1 MKVISFPIK
10 LNDTGASVKGL
21 QNALLSIAMKS
32 GTARYGKL
40 LKDSKFMK
48 NLTSEFNSSTYGDAT
63 KEAVKFFQKE
73 HMGVKPTGKVNKATA
88 AAINNLLGSGAQM
101 VPPPSTPVNGPGSAP
116 IGSQPPSDPNA
127 PRKVYGIVYDEWIEP
142 LKCAPVMVF
151 DKDIRSEHLLG
162 EGETD
167 EEGNYSITYSKHKLT
182 RDDAGGANLTVKV
195 YGSDGDP
202 IYTSPVYY
210 NAAPQLQ
217 VNVNLGPH
225 ADMGPAAFVKNV
237 ELIRPLIGDLPI
249 YELTE
254 NKKVHDLSFLINKT
268 GIAANTL
275 VQLAAS
281 FRFEKWTGLGAEIYY
296 GILNSNKTFPA
307 NQNSTGSLPA
317 DVDTT
322 IEQAYINFWLSPVAS
337 MMSALKDAALKNI
350 VTYRLMQRSEE
361 IQAALQ
367 KLRTAPPQESGATQP
382 LPPVYSNINLAG
394 LNTAQQ
400 QAFLNLYSSTNIS
413 PSFWATLA
421 KDKNFQGATAAINK
435 LQVIYQVNSWTTNNS
450 ALTANILQSFSI
462 NSAQDLSKL
471 ISNNVSDWVT
481 YINNSNTVPAG
492 ANAGAT
498 VQNLANT
505 IAAGIEHL
513 YPTQVL
519 ADRFSKNT
527 TLQLPNQPVIAGI
540 ISSPGFDITKSVP
553 AFINQNPL
561 PAGTDTKAVTNQVLG
576 MQRTYKVTQSA
587 DTTLTLLADNIQSAK
602 QIYSMGKAN
611 FVNSYGT
618 ALGSGAAESVYEQA
632 AAIHAG
638 ATSLMGQLVSRVNN
652 PQTRIM
658 RDYSAELPTSTLMSD
673 YPDLANLFGMA
684 ASYCECTDCES
695 FLGIPAYLADLLD
708 FLYERKTTTFG
719 TIPNARAAL
728 LANAYEFSDGTTTA
742 WWHRRPDIGDIDLN
756 CDNTNVELPYIDI
769 VNELLEDYI
778 IPPLA
783 CLKVAVPVDKDEI
796 FYFIYWMI
804 YYLKPGKINHYLYKK
819 IIEIIGGNKKTPI
832 CNISLLTDQAIVSD
846 IFLSDGENIPE
857 WIGPPIIT
865 PKRYGPLFA
874 QWIIRDQF
882 ITLKVNLVY
891 GEYILRGR
899 GGDNDNNKRNKE
911 TICDSPIIKFPLDL
925 DNLYKDSKISE
936 ASQTYFTT
944 LATNSQYTFVNGD
957 GNGDGNGKGEK
968 YFEVIIQEIHQTHL
982 TADEIS
988 ANPEYTNTNVYNSLS
1003 DPFNDYNNNKWKL
1016 YDVPG
1021 GMIPISLPFD
1031 LYFTEANAY
1040 LQKIGVQRYNLI
1052 DTFRKQG
1059 GSSLDSMVIAYM
1071 GLSTGDEDIIFT
1083 PRFTANINAGA
1094 AGDPQ
1099 LQFWGSQLLDG
1110 SGNIGVALFL
1120 AESGIDFEQL
1130 QTLLTVLFVN
1140 PPGDNN
1146 SYIADPGT
1154 TSTGPNGQPGKTTY
1168 DPCNIAEL
1176 LIANVTSQKMDA
1188 INRFVRLWNKLN
1200 LVTTISMHEL
1210 DLCINCTS
1218 IGNGA
1223 IDIPFAEKMYYFLQL
1238 MDQMTWTATQTI
1250 VLYQD
1255 IDTSTNIYDSTFVNL
1270 YQQLFQNRQISNP
1283 LVPAFTLPLN
1293 TGTLITNTALNPGAV
1308 PVILTACGIM
1318 QADLNAI
1325 MALTN
1330 PSYAN
1335 LTLDNLSYIYA
1346 CGLVSN
1352 ALSIAVADIFT
1363 FITLTGITPINPVDP
1378 ITLTRS
1384 DKYSPKETFHFI
1396 AKFNEIQQAGF
1407 TIDGINYVLTNQ
1419 SNANPSLIPNST
1431 AVINGLGDI
1440 RTAIQAA
1447 ITATT
1452 PIADPKGVLFK
1463 QWLADP
1469 DLNWDKNVAAKLVSI
1484 LATAGTATYSGTV
1497 QNNLRFLQL
1506 LQIQCQESGATAYLE
1521 ELPSLQFPDSSIAGI
1536 SYEDANCYLFY
1547 SGKMSSAQYNT
1558 LSTLLLADPTT
1569 QAALASLYQ
1578 QSQECALSAAFW
1590 QAAPPATPP
1599 AWLAIAQ
1606 QTIPDF
1612 SIGQGV
1618 LVFTGAMTGAV
1629 YLALL
1634 AQSNDASYDCAL
1646 TQLFI
1651 STNSSAAG
1659 PTTYVQLASLP
1670 VMGLPD
1676 ADFTSLS
1683 YNKNAIT
1690 NAPELSFAGAM
1701 SAADALALFGLAN
1714 GLSPADAVNWLTA
1727 ITTLYTEAVA
1737 GQTISVPFPTLPS
1750 AWGSLP
1756 GSFPDLSGIDG
1767 LNFSPGA
1774 LSYSG
1779 TMTVAQLSTQLLP
1792 THTTNT
1798 AYNNAINLLL
1808 YNLGQ
1813 QGSTPPIPLAALPT
1827 DAGFSFPV
1835 INGLVFSP
1843 AALCFTGQMGQYVE
1857 TALENLSSAAGWGTN
1872 IVALYTNSQSMLAT
1886 TALIPPGAVF
1896 VPTAGEL
1903 TTFGLSYTP
1912 LSGILYYVGVMT
1924 TSILGQLQAPVST
1937 NTVWTSAILS
1947 LYQSSQT
1954 VGPATSV
1961 NLPAV
1966 SSFPPAAITPAILT
1980 TNNINYTPA
1989 SGGNPA
1995 TLEFT
2000 ASPMSYVTLGNLL
2013 APVSSNPIWTNDI
2026 ITLYQSTQSAS
2037 PTAITTLDI
2046 PVLPLGVAFPP
2057 AGANLASLSSNNLS
2071 YTPTS
2076 GILGYSGVM
2085 SDYILG
2091 LLVALPSTPDPV
2103 WAAGVNLLYQNT
2115 QASLVTA
2122 VEVTL
2127 PPLVTIPAG
2136 TGIATT
2142 PALTPGVS
2150 ILSTTGPLS
2159 PSVQQLVLGF
2169 STDPTY
2175 RAAIGYLIAQTSAIL
2190 PAALP
2195 GIQLPLPDNNISNT
2209 KYVPGYILFT
2219 GIPNPDCMD
2228 EFNLQQLSED
2238 QEYLNAIGWLYS
2250 TPTPP
2255 AGSGYV
2261 AAVLN
2266 ALPPITLPSTLPI
2279 SWANGELGYRGQM
2292 LSADYTTLQGLST
2305 DATFLA
2311 ALSALHLASQTTL
2324 PTEINILT
2332 TAPLGS
2338 LPAIAIPSPVT
2349 YDTLNFVLYYTGNV
2363 QMPASLATTLTGLS
2377 TDPYYSAAVASIA
2390 NIAPVAG
2397 NYLIYAPAPYIPFSS
2412 VTLAANTTSLIN
2424 YVGGTLAFTGAMSFP
2439 DYLGLLALSTDPDY
2453 MAAVNNLY
2461 TGGAPAPYFPLPAI
2475 SIPAIYS
2482 NQLSFSAT
2490 TSSLTLGGFISG
2502 ADQSALLSFSTDSS
2516 YRQAINALYS
2526 AVNNPEQPETEFFS
2540 GLYETLLPI
2549 QFGELSAPA
2558 AADLYEYFLDQIS
2571 PVYQPIK
2578 EAEALATQL
2587 AGTFGITAAVATV
2600 LVADL
2605 PDLSDSMTA
2614 ASFATNSKPIN
2625 PDPNQFPPAM
2635 WYMKLTRMA
2644 YLITQFNLGAADVD
2658 WLLSNAH
2665 QVSAIDL
2672 TAYPAAAAALPF
2684 SAWEVVYNLCTFN
2697 RTYKPQTIPDPDNPG
2712 DTVQLSVYSIISGT
2726 FDLIAAMSGLSFVPG
2741 SSTSPAALVYQG
2753 QMDATTRDALE
2764 SLSNDSGW
2772 RENIRSLFHN
2782 SRSSVVA
2789 SVTPSVPAGTV
2800 FPPTGIQFPVYGV
2813 SQPTPGTLEYK
2824 GVMSKGRLKML
2835 LTISADSFWA
2845 TTVTSLY
2852 TSTQANLV
2860 STVQFTLPSGL
2871 TVSGVTTAPGVTG
2884 ITGATDATSGVTVLS
2899 ATGAIP
2905 ASVQTA
2911 LQAVSADSTYQAAIG
2926 YLIAQTSAIIPGVLP
2941 RVFQIPADGITYSQG
2956 AVAFTGYPNPG
2967 MLLAELVQLTG
2978 WDIGDLLYLL
2988 NIGQPT
2994 GQNLILNPLW
3004 FFDSGTSMACEVD
3017 LCHISILLRL
3027 SACFNMAKQMRVV
3040 PSRCVT
3046 WAVDPLT
3053 SNTAI
3058 DIKQALKSI
3067 YPDDASWMSAIVPL
3081 MNTLRQNRRDALL
3094 AYLLTNPVENVFSW
3108 PGIFSVFPDEYHAYG
3123 NFLID
3128 IEMQACQPTT
3138 RVIQAYCS
3146 IQLFVQRC
3154 LMNIEA
3160 PGIVADSTADPDW
3173 LQWDWMGTFET
3184 WYEARYYFLYP
3195 ENFILPQ
3202 TLPNQSSFFQD
3213 MQNNLAQG
3221 PVTTAIVETAY
3232 GSYLQSLDEVARLE
3246 VTGMWFDHP
3255 SGVLHVFART
3265 FGGDPAIY
3273 YYRTFNAN
3281 YQWSPWEKVTAD
3293 ITADQ
3298 IIPVVQNG
3306 RLYVYWPV
3314 FTQTSDDDKST
3325 KQVPSPTG
3333 GGATAPP
3340 PLKYWS
3346 IQMAFSEYKN
3356 GQWSGKKISK
3366 DSLTSQI
3373 ILNSAGSPVIYP
3385 DSSDFVFVALDIPQP
3400 NVSTLEC
3407 MENNNTM
3414 YIACYQAIPS
3424 QFTANITVIAS
3435 NANVYAYTLNHLSE
3449 PIKNPQQPSFLIQ
3462 DLIKY
3467 INDNVT
3473 FQGGSINLKSNS
3485 STIYLNQ
3492 GDPCGLIQNIING
3505 LIGLVDVNNNTC
3517 NTTIQVSISYSFETV
3532 DTLSLINKQNST
3544 SVSEYNAFLL
3554 DPERGYC
3561 TALDLPILDNQAATI
3576 NTAWFN
3582 NTWLTNMLA
3591 VSNSAGESLET
3602 AVGSKSILGATQGQ
3616 GFSVLLPFQM
3626 GLYEI
3631 NEYVS
3636 SGGTLNMKDLGAL
3649 MPFFFQ
3655 DGSCTFFVGQSLQD
3669 STSGAFYYYFNEVS
3683 NYKSKSPITSEEN
3696 QFFSSSLTMDSGP
3709 NYQFINFYHPY
3720 THQFIKIYA
3729 NPNLGIESILTR
3741 PIQLTGDAT
3750 YGQTYAVEHNLI
3762 NNIQQNPSWQ
3772 PFDFTTVYETSAY
3785 SSYVNPDLAFGVP
3798 IEQIDFGN
3806 LFTLMGQLSSY
3817 GQYNWELFFH
3827 SVLMSAMQLSQNQQF
3842 ADADRWFKFIFNPTD
3857 TSNNPNPQ
3865 KYWVTKPFF
3874 ENMDPSLTIDEL
3886 ILLYEIDPGSQPAIA
3901 FGFWESIELWRNDP
3915 YDPHMLAQLRLTPY
3929 MYTTFM
3935 KYLDNLIAWANYNY
3949 QQYTMETVN
3958 IAIQLFMTAL
3968 ECLGTQPVSI
3978 PPITETPPLNYYQME
3993 LDLEV
3998 LSFREGPEAYL
4009 SDPVVQ
4015 FENVLP
4021 PASPNSNSP
4030 ASEQKLITT
4039 PGLYFCIPPNPV
4051 LLAYWDTVETQLYKI
4066 RNCMNIAG
4074 QFQPLSPFP
4083 NVPGVGNMDGSGV
4096 ADFGGVL
4103 PNYRFSVMIQKAN
4116 ELCNEVKSLGAALLS
4131 ALEKQDA
4138 EGLALLRASQE
4149 ITVQTNIDTVKQM
4162 QILDANFGYQNLQA
4176 YQTLVTEKQS
4186 YYAGLI
4192 SAGLLPLE
4200 TQALALN
4207 QSSLSR
4213 EDPIVAGT
4221 IIAGILHAIPAFTLG
4236 AAGFG
4241 GSPEGHVTLGG
4252 QQLGAAAD
4260 CVVQYLSYESHCDD
4274 KNAALDTVNAG
4285 YLRRATEW
4293 AFQLQLATDELAQ
4306 VAIQLQSAQE
4316 KIDIATQDEQNQQTL
4331 IQNAEDIQTFLQNK
4345 YTNQQLYSWMVTQ
4358 ISNVYFQ
4365 SYQLAYSFAKQAEVC
4380 FGYELGI
4387 VGASYIN
4394 YGYWDSLHKG
4404 LLSGEALMSSL
4415 KQMETDYYAYNY
4427 REYELTRQIS
4437 LAQLDPAALL
4447 QLKSNR
4453 TCFINIPE
4461 ELFDLDYP
4469 GHYFRRV
4476 KHVAVTIPGVVGPYT
4491 PVCLKMT
4498 LMNNSVR
4505 MVANPTETPN
4515 SYPRNTD
4522 SNGAPTNDS
4531 RFLDNYAAIQ
4541 YIATSNGVNDSGL
4554 FEMNLHDERYLP
4566 FERAGAISTWQLEF
4580 PSAYPQFDPETI
4592 TDLIVHFSYTAR
4604 DGGPAFQAA
4613 ATASIQSKLS
4623 KAMTAPG
4630 LVLMRA
4636 FSARRDY
4643 PTQWYQ
4649 FLNPTMGS
4657 SQQLVMDITQRFPF
4671 FTNGLTIKISSVVVV
4686 ADIPATAVNSPN
4698 LYLSGTKLSS
4708 APVTLGPDPQY
4719 GSMQY
4724 SITDCRDTAGVW
4736 SIANIVSSSPV
4747 TSPITNGDITDLY
4760 VIFYY
4765 TLVNPVS

>member
-1 MKVISFPIK
+1 MNRIIPPIK
-10 LNDTGASVKGL
+10 LNDSGASVKNL

-40 LKDSKFMK
+40 LKDAKFMK
-48 NLTSEFNSSTYGDAT
+48 NLTSEFNSSTYGEAT
-63 KEAVKFFQKE
+63 EEAVKFFQKE
-73 HMGVKPTGKVNKATA
+73 HMDAKPTGKVNKATA
-88 AAINNLLGSGAQM
+88 AAINNLLGSGGQKASAS
-101 VPPPSTPVNGPGSAP
+101 PAPVKRPGSVP
-116 IGSQPPSDPNA
+116 KGSQPPPDPNA
-127 PRKVYGIVYDEWIEP
+127 PPKVYGIVYDEWIEP

-182 RDDAGGANLTVKV
+182 RDDAGGANLIVKV

-202 IYTSPVYY
+202 IYTSLVNY

-217 VNVNLGPH
+217 VNVNLGPR
-225 ADMGPAAFVKNV
+225 ADMGPSAFVKNV
-237 ELIRPLIGDLPI
+237 ELIRPLIGELPI
-249 YELTE
+249 HELTE

-275 VQLAAS
+275 VQLVAS
-281 FRFEKWTGLGAEIYY
+281 FRFEKWTRLGAEIYY
-296 GILNSNKTFPA
+296 GILDSNKTFTA
-307 NQNSTGSLPA
+307 NQNSPGGLPA

-322 IEQAYINFWLSPVAS
+322 IEQAYINFWLSPVAR

-350 VTYRLMQRSEE
+350 VTYGLMKRSEE

-367 KLRTAPPQESGATQP
+367 KLQTAPPQETGATQP

-421 KDKNFQGATAAINK
+421 TDPNFQGATAAINK
-435 LQVIYQVNSWTTNNS
+435 LQVIYQVSSWTANNS
-450 ALTANILQSFSI
+450 ALTANILQNFSI

-471 ISNNVSDWVT
+471 VSNDVSDWVT
-481 YINNSNTVPAG
+481 YIDNSNTVPAG
-492 ANAGAT
+492 ANAAAT

-505 IAAGIEHL
+505 IAAGIEHI
-513 YPTQVL
+513 YPTLVL

-527 TLQLPNQPVIAGI
+527 TLQLPNQSVISGI
-540 ISSPGFDITKSVP
+540 LSSPGFDITKSVP
-553 AFINQNPL
+553 AFIRQNPL
-561 PAGTDTKAVTNQVLG
+561 PAGSDAKAITNQVLG

-587 DTTLTLLADNIQSAK
+587 DTTLTLLADNIQSAR

-611 FVNSYGT
+611 FVNKYG
-618 ALGSGAAESVYEQA
+618 AAMESGAAESVYEQA

-658 RDYSAELPTSTLMSD
+658 RDYSTELPTSTLMSD

-728 LANAYEFSDGTTTA
+728 LANAYEFSDGATTA

-769 VNELLEDYI
+769 TNELLEDYI

-783 CLKVAVPVDKDEI
+783 CLKVAVPVDKDEML
-796 FYFIYWMI
+796 YFVYWMI
-804 YYLKPGKINHYLYKK
+804 YYLKPGKINLYLYKK

-857 WIGPPIIT
+857 WIGPPIVT
-865 PKRYGPLFA
+865 LNRYGSLFA

-899 GGDNDNNKRNKE
+899 GGDNDNNKGNQE
-911 TICDSPIIKFPLDL
+911 TICDSPIITFPLDL
-925 DNLYKDSKISE
+925 DNLYKDSKITE

-944 LATNSQYTFVNGD
+944 LAANSQYTFVNGN
-957 GNGDGNGKGEK
+957 GNGDGNGKGKK

-1003 DPFNDYNNNKWKL
+1003 DPFNDYGNNKWKL

-1031 LYFTEANAY
+1031 LYFTEANTY

-1083 PRFTANINAGA
+1083 PRFTSNINAGA
-1094 AGDPQ
+1094 SGDPQ
-1099 LQFWGSQLLDG
+1099 IQFWGSQLLDG

-1120 AESGIDFEQL
+1120 AESGLDFEQL

-1154 TSTGPNGQPGKTTY
+1154 TTTGPNGQPGIIY

-1200 LVTTISMHEL
+1200 VVTTISMHEL
-1210 DLCINCTS
+1210 DLCINCGS
-1218 IGNGA
+1218 IGKKSLDMA
-1223 IDIPFAEKMYYFLQL
+1223 FAEKMYYFLQL
-1238 MDQMTWTATQTI
+1238 MDQETWTATQTI

-1255 IDTSTNIYDSTFVNL
+1255 IDTSTDIYDSTFINL

-1283 LVPAFTLPLN
+1283 LVPAFTFPLK
-1293 TGTLITNTALNPGAV
+1293 ITTSITDTTLNPGAV

-1352 ALSIAVADIFT
+1352 ALSIPVADIFT

-1378 ITLTRS
+1378 ITSSRS
-1384 DKYSPKETFHFI
+1384 DKYSPKDTFHFI

-1419 SNANPSLIPNST
+1419 STANPSLIPNTT

-1469 DLNWDKNVAAKLVSI
+1469 VLNWDKNVAAKLVSI

-1506 LQIQCQESGATAYLE
+1506 LQIQYQESGATAYLE
-1521 ELPSLQFPDSSIAGI
+1521 ELPSIQFPDASIAGI
-1536 SYEDANCYLFY
+1536 GYEDAKCYLFY
-1547 SGKMSSAQYNT
+1547 SGKMNSAQYNT
-1558 LSTLLLADPTT
+1558 LTTLLPSDAAT
-1569 QAALASLYQ
+1569 QAALTSLYQ
-1578 QSQECALSAAFW
+1578 QSRECALSAAFW
-1590 QAAPPATPP
+1590 QATPPATPP
-1599 AWLAIAQ
+1599 AWLATVQ

-1618 LVFTGAMTGAV
+1618 LFFTGAMTGAV

-1634 AQSNDASYDCAL
+1634 AQSNDSTYDCAL

-1651 STNSSAAG
+1651 STNSTAAG

-1690 NAPELSFAGAM
+1690 NAPELSFSGAM

-1737 GQTISVPFPTLPS
+1737 GQTVSVPFPTLPS
-1750 AWGSLP
+1750 AWGSFP

-1792 THTTNT
+1792 TNTTNT

-1808 YNLGQ
+1808 YNLGL

-1857 TALENLSSAAGWGTN
+1857 TALENLSSAAGWATN
-1872 IVALYTNSQSMLAT
+1872 ITALYTNSQSTLPT

-1912 LSGILYYVGVMT
+1912 LSGILYYLGVMT
-1924 TSILGQLQAPVST
+1924 PSILGQLQAPVST
-1937 NTVWTSAILS
+1937 NTIWTSAIMS

-1954 VGPATSV
+1954 VGPTTTV

-1980 TNNINYTPA
+1980 TNNIIYTPA

-2000 ASPMSYVTLGNLL
+2000 ASPMSYATLGNLL

-2026 ITLYQSTQSAS
+2026 ITLYQNTQSAS
-2037 PTAITTLDI
+2037 PTAITTLTI
-2046 PVLPLGVAFPP
+2046 PVLPLGVTFPP

-2091 LLVALPSTPDPV
+2091 LLVALPSPPDPV

-2115 QASLVTA
+2115 LANLVTA
-2122 VEVTL
+2122 VELTL
-2127 PPLVTIPAG
+2127 PPLVTIPAN
-2136 TGIATT
+2136 TGITTT

-2159 PSVQQLVLGF
+2159 PSVQQQLLGQ

-2175 RAAIGYLIAQTSAIL
+2175 LAAIGYLVAQTSAIL

-2195 GIQLPLPDNNISNT
+2195 GIQLPLPDNNISST
-2209 KYVPGYILFT
+2209 KYSPGYILFT

-2228 EFNLQQLSED
+2228 EFNLEQLGVD

-2250 TPTPP
+2250 TPTPA

-2261 AAVLN
+2261 GAVLD
-2266 ALPPITLPSTLPI
+2266 ALPSITLPTALPI
-2279 SWANGELGYRGQM
+2279 SWANGELGYLGQM
-2292 LSADYTTLQGLST
+2292 QSADYTTLQGLST

-2311 ALSALHLASQTTL
+2311 ALAALNLASQTTL
-2324 PTEINILT
+2324 PSETTILT
-2332 TAPLGS
+2332 TVPLGS
-2338 LPAIAIPSPVT
+2338 LPAIAIPSPVV
-2349 YDTLNFVLYYTGNV
+2349 YDPINFVLYYTGNV

-2377 TDPYYSAAVASIA
+2377 TDPYYSAAIASIA

-2412 VTLAANTTSLIN
+2412 VTLAASTTSSIN
-2424 YVGGTLAFTGAMSFP
+2424 YVGGTLSFTGTMSFP
-2439 DYLGLLALSTDPDY
+2439 DYLGLLGLSTDPDY

-2461 TGGAPAPYFPLPAI
+2461 TGAVPAPYFPLPAI
-2475 SIPAIYS
+2475 SIPSMYS

-2490 TSSLTLGGFISG
+2490 TSSLTLGGYISG

-2516 YRQAINALYS
+2516 YQQAINALYS

-2540 GLYETLLPI
+2540 GLYETLLPT

-2571 PVYQPIK
+2571 PVYQPIQ
-2578 EAEALATQL
+2578 EAEALATQI
-2587 AGTFGITAAVATV
+2587 AGTFGITVAVATV

-2614 ASFATNSKPIN
+2614 ASFATNNKPIN

-2658 WLLSNAH
+2658 WLLNNAH
-2665 QVSAIDL
+2665 QVNAIDL
-2672 TAYPAAAAALPF
+2672 TAYPAASAAIPF
-2684 SAWEVVYNLCTFN
+2684 SAWEVVNNLCIFN
-2697 RTYKPQTIPDPDNPG
+2697 RTYKPQTITDPNNPG

-2726 FDLIAAMSGLSFVPG
+2726 FDLIAAMSGLSFVPA
-2741 SSTSPAALVYQG
+2741 SSPAPAALVYQG
-2753 QMDATTRDALE
+2753 QMDALDRDALE
-2764 SLSNDSGW
+2764 SLSSDAGW
-2772 RENIRSLFHN
+2772 RENIKSLFSN
-2782 SRSSVVA
+2782 SQSSVIS

-2800 FPPTGIQFPVYGV
+2800 FPPAGIHFPIYGV

-2824 GVMSKGRLKML
+2824 GVMGMGRLKTL
-2835 LTISADSFWA
+2835 LTISADPFWA
-2845 TTVTSLY
+2845 TTITSLY

-2860 STVQFTLPSGL
+2860 STVQFILPSGL
-2871 TVSGVTTAPGVTG
+2871 TVTGVTTAPGVTG
-2884 ITGATDATSGVTVLS
+2884 ITGTTDATSGVTMLS

-2905 ASVQTA
+2905 AAVQTA

-2926 YLIAQTSAIIPGVLP
+2926 YLIAQKSAIIPGVLP
-2941 RVFQIPADGITYSQG
+2941 RAFQIPADGIPYSQG

-2967 MLLAELVQLTG
+2967 MLLAQLVQLTG
-2978 WDIGDLLYLL
+2978 WDISDLLYLL

-2994 GQNLILNPLW
+2994 DQNLILNPLW
-3004 FFDSGTSMACEVD
+3004 LFDSGTSMACEVD

-3027 SACFNMAKQMRVV
+3027 SACFSMAKQMRVV
-3040 PSRCVT
+3040 ASRCVT
-3046 WAVDPLT
+3046 WAVDPIT
-3053 SNTAI
+3053 NNMAV

-3108 PGIFSVFPDEYHAYG
+3108 PGVFSVFPDEYHAYG

-3246 VTGMWFDHP
+3246 VKGMWFDHP

-3293 ITADQ
+3293 ITGDE

-3306 RLYVYWPV
+3306 RIYVYWPV
-3314 FTQTSDDDKST
+3314 FTQTSDDDKSSS
-3325 KQVPSPTG
+3325 QVPAMSNSTG
-3333 GGATAPP
+3333 SATSAP

-3346 IQMAFSEYKN
+3346 IQMAFSEYRN

-3366 DSLTSQI
+3366 DSLTSQV
-3373 ILNSAGSPVIYP
+3373 ILSSAGSPVIYP
-3385 DSSDFVFVALDIPQP
+3385 DTYDFVFVALDIPQP

-3407 MENNNTM
+3407 MENNNGM
-3414 YIACYQAIPS
+3414 YIACYQSIPETCTANVVFSWDSNNVLQGVDSAIPVTIS
-3424 QFTANITVIAS
+3424 
-3435 NANVYAYTLNHLSE
+3435 
-3449 PIKNPQQPSFLIQ
+3449 NPQQPSF
-3462 DLIKY
+3462 D
-3467 INDNVT
+3467 
-3473 FQGGSINLKSNS
+3473 
-3485 STIYLNQ
+3485 
-3492 GDPCGLIQNIING
+3492 
-3505 LIGLVDVNNNTC
+3505 
-3517 NTTIQVSISYSFETV
+3517 V
-3532 DTLSLINKQNST
+3532 DTL
-3544 SVSEYNAFLL
+3544 
-3554 DPERGYC
+3554 
-3561 TALDLPILDNQAATI
+3561 
-3576 NTAWFN
+3576 
-3582 NTWLTNMLA
+3582 
-3591 VSNSAGESLET
+3591 
-3602 AVGSKSILGATQGQ
+3602 
-3616 GFSVLLPFQM
+3616 
-3626 GLYEI
+3626 
-3631 NEYVS
+3631 
-3636 SGGTLNMKDLGAL
+3636 
-3649 MPFFFQ
+3649 
-3655 DGSCTFFVGQSLQD
+3655 
-3669 STSGAFYYYFNEVS
+3669 
-3683 NYKSKSPITSEEN
+3683 
-3696 QFFSSSLTMDSGP
+3696 
-3709 NYQFINFYHPY
+3709 
-3720 THQFIKIYA
+3720 
-3729 NPNLGIESILTR
+3729 
-3741 PIQLTGDAT
+3741 
-3750 YGQTYAVEHNLI
+3750 
-3762 NNIQQNPSWQ
+3762 
-3772 PFDFTTVYETSAY
+3772 
-3785 SSYVNPDLAFGVP
+3785 
-3798 IEQIDFGN
+3798 
-3806 LFTLMGQLSSY
+3806 
-3817 GQYNWELFFH
+3817 
-3827 SVLMSAMQLSQNQQF
+3827 
-3842 ADADRWFKFIFNPTD
+3842 
-3857 TSNNPNPQ
+3857 
-3865 KYWVTKPFF
+3865 
-3874 ENMDPSLTIDEL
+3874 
-3886 ILLYEIDPGSQPAIA
+3886 
-3901 FGFWESIELWRNDP
+3901 
-3915 YDPHMLAQLRLTPY
+3915 
-3929 MYTTFM
+3929 
-3935 KYLDNLIAWANYNY
+3935 
-3949 QQYTMETVN
+3949 
-3958 IAIQLFMTAL
+3958 
-3968 ECLGTQPVSI
+3968 
-3978 PPITETPPLNYYQME
+3978 
-3993 LDLEV
+3993 
-3998 LSFREGPEAYL
+3998 
-4009 SDPVVQ
+4009 
-4015 FENVLP
+4015 
-4021 PASPNSNSP
+4021 
-4030 ASEQKLITT
+4030 
-4039 PGLYFCIPPNPV
+4039 
-4051 LLAYWDTVETQLYKI
+4051 
-4066 RNCMNIAG
+4066 
-4074 QFQPLSPFP
+4074 
-4083 NVPGVGNMDGSGV
+4083 
-4096 ADFGGVL
+4096 
-4103 PNYRFSVMIQKAN
+4103 
-4116 ELCNEVKSLGAALLS
+4116 
-4131 ALEKQDA
+4131 
-4138 EGLALLRASQE
+4138 
-4149 ITVQTNIDTVKQM
+4149 
-4162 QILDANFGYQNLQA
+4162 
-4176 YQTLVTEKQS
+4176 
-4186 YYAGLI
+4186 
-4192 SAGLLPLE
+4192 
-4200 TQALALN
+4200 
-4207 QSSLSR
+4207 
-4213 EDPIVAGT
+4213 
-4221 IIAGILHAIPAFTLG
+4221 
-4236 AAGFG
+4236 
-4241 GSPEGHVTLGG
+4241 
-4252 QQLGAAAD
+4252 
-4260 CVVQYLSYESHCDD
+4260 
-4274 KNAALDTVNAG
+4274 
-4285 YLRRATEW
+4285 
-4293 AFQLQLATDELAQ
+4293 
-4306 VAIQLQSAQE
+4306 
-4316 KIDIATQDEQNQQTL
+4316 
-4331 IQNAEDIQTFLQNK
+4331 
-4345 YTNQQLYSWMVTQ
+4345 
-4358 ISNVYFQ
+4358 
-4365 SYQLAYSFAKQAEVC
+4365 
-4380 FGYELGI
+4380 I
-4387 VGASYIN
+4387 VGLNS
-4394 YGYWDSLHKG
+4394 
-4404 LLSGEALMSSL
+4404 
-4415 KQMETDYYAYNY
+4415 
-4427 REYELTRQIS
+4427 
-4437 LAQLDPAALL
+4437 
-4447 QLKSNR
+4447 R
-4453 TCFINIPE
+4453 T
-4461 ELFDLDYP
+4461 YP
-4469 GHYFRRV
+4469 
-4476 KHVAVTIPGVVGPYT
+4476 PP
-4491 PVCLKMT
+4491 
-4498 LMNNSVR
+4498 
-4505 MVANPTETPN
+4505 
-4515 SYPRNTD
+4515 PR
-4522 SNGAPTNDS
+4522 
-4531 RFLDNYAAIQ
+4531 L
-4541 YIATSNGVNDSGL
+4541 
-4554 FEMNLHDERYLP
+4554 
-4566 FERAGAISTWQLEF
+4566 
-4580 PSAYPQFDPETI
+4580 
-4592 TDLIVHFSYTAR
+4592 
-4604 DGGPAFQAA
+4604 
-4613 ATASIQSKLS
+4613 
-4623 KAMTAPG
+4623 
-4630 LVLMRA
+4630 
-4636 FSARRDY
+4636 
-4643 PTQWYQ
+4643 
-4649 FLNPTMGS
+4649 
-4657 SQQLVMDITQRFPF
+4657 
-4671 FTNGLTIKISSVVVV
+4671 
-4686 ADIPATAVNSPN
+4686 
-4698 LYLSGTKLSS
+4698 
-4708 APVTLGPDPQY
+4708 
-4719 GSMQY
+4719 
-4724 SITDCRDTAGVW
+4724 
-4736 SIANIVSSSPV
+4736 
-4747 TSPITNGDITDLY
+4747 
-4760 VIFYY
+4760 
-4765 TLVNPVS
+4765 